1 MRELDIMLTGFLQ
14 CHYDDLNS
22 GERADFERLL
32 DSPDPV
38 IMEWLYGYNQAPDEE
53 MTRLLDKIRN
63 SAIA

>member
-1 MRELDIMLTGFLQ
+1 MRELDILLAGFLQ
-14 CHYDDLNS
+14 CHYDDLSS

-53 MTRLLDKIRN
+53 MARLLGKIRN
-63 SAIA
+63 SVIA